1 MWIGTATVENNMEIS
16 LKTRNKTTVWPRNPT
31 NGHLL
36 WENHNWKAHMYSNV
50 HYWWSWQKTKQNK
63 VCVVKSEHSLTW
75 EVPKRTEKL
84 EPGSRNNFF
93 NVHCKRESGNLVFAK
108 RNVDP
113 KVKFFIR
120 KNNTI
125 FVSHGN
131 QPIESERIIVGVTS
145 FCPWVCGRVGT
156 QGKAGDWF

>member
-1 MWIGTATVENNMEIS
+1 MGIYSE
-16 LKTRNKTTVWPRNPT
+16 KTIIEKHTCTPMFITGDLDN
-31 NGHLL
+31 
-36 WENHNWKAHMYSNV
+36 
-50 HYWWSWQKTKQNK
+50 KTKQNK
-63 VCVVKSEHSLTW
+63 VGVVNSEHSLTW

-84 EPGSRNNFF
+84 DPGSRNNFF
-93 NVHCKRESGNLVFAK
+93 NFHCKRESGNLVFAK

-145 FCPWVCGRVGT
+145 FCP
-156 QGKAGDWF
+156 